1 MGIFSLANFIKE
13 KSLTINT
20 VNMVEYG
27 NISLF
32 EDKTNIKYPYVNI
45 DVVNNNVVNNSNKK
59 YTFRIYICDR
69 NEPYL
74 AYNKCELILNELM
87 KNLEVENYT
96 TSYFTLS
103 FKDKINGI
111 FTDIIFES
119 SIDLACLIEENLY
132 GYIILENSDYIKNY
146 LKTEEDG
153 KFEIE

>member
-1 MGIFSLANFIKE
+1 MGIVEIVNKIKTTAM
-13 KSLTINT
+13 SIPTT
-20 VNMVEYG
+20 NMASFG
-27 NISLF
+27 DISLY
-32 EDKTNIKYPYVNI
+32 DNKATIKYPYTNI

-59 YTFRIYICDR
+59 YTFRIYVCDR

-87 KNLEVENYT
+87 KNLEVENYI